1 MAAPAT
7 KPVSEI
13 QKLKQGFPQQAGV
26 CLAIMAA
33 IHILPKSP
41 GDKTFRLL
49 FTVAYFGAALALL
62 YLINKPRAA
71 YMKRMY
77 ELQYAEG
84 GPALEQTWRMYLAA
98 LNRFCSIVSY
108 LLLAFVG
115 ANAVSILSKWM
126 SVFSVLSP
134 VATLAWWGSLAG
146 IVLFPR
152 WGKGYLSDV
161 LQKRRMLKES
171 VETSDFQPRNLATI
185 AAEQDVPE
193 GPPVSLVGDQ
203 SFKAGGFTWTW
214 GDFYK
219 NCVIF
224 GMSGSG
230 KTVCLLNA
238 LLDGLML
245 SAQRSRCAGLILD
258 PKGDFKKKIKTL
270 CRKYGR
276 ERDVVIINPDS
287 KSETIH
293 WNPLDSK
300 DDELEIA
307 ARFAA
312 ALESVQGGGSDK
324 DKFWIDSAK
333 KFIRHAITL
342 LRITNAVGEP
352 PTLAQIGGL
361 AGSLKTVY
369 NTCYWVPDDNPDGD
383 QCLAYFA
390 DEWADLANETRT
402 TIQAFITNMIDP
414 FLMEPYATVF
424 SGKSTMTVAEMI
436 DDGKIL
442 YVCMPIADKEA
453 MSKVICTFVKME
465 YYREVLKRP
474 DKPRPSFFLCDEFQV
489 YFTGMPG
496 KGDADFFER
505 SRQSN
510 HANVVAT
517 QNYPALMKAVGD
529 KESVVNNMLSNCSV
543 KIFLRNTDDKTN
555 DWASKIFGQRLVA
568 MASSNVSG
576 GAGRNSGSAGAS
588 ASRQYDQKVRPE
600 EFVGLATPDKI
611 AKVDYADTIVHM
623 ASRATV
629 TKEKLRWRMH
639 LIQDS
644 VSSNV

>member
-1 MAAPAT
+1 MAAPA
-7 KPVSEI
+7 KVSEI

-26 CLAIMAA
+26 CLAVIAA
-33 IHILPKSP
+33 IHILPKSHDP
-41 GDKTFRLL
+41 RDTFRLL

-62 YLINKPRAA
+62 YLINKPRAV
-71 YMKRMY
+71 YMKRIY

-98 LNRFCSIVSY
+98 LNRCCSIVSY

-126 SVFSVLSP
+126 SAFSVLDP

-146 IVLFPR
+146 IVLFPK

-161 LQKRRMLKES
+161 LQKRRMLQES
-171 VETSDFQPRNLATI
+171 VETSDFQPRNIATLE
-185 AAEQDVPE
+185 AEQDVPK
-193 GPPVSLVGDQ
+193 GPPVELAGDRA
-203 SFKAGGFTWTW
+203 FIAGGFKWSW
-214 GDFYK
+214 DDFFK

-224 GMSGSG
+224 GMSGTG
-230 KTVCLLNA
+230 KTVCVLNA

-245 SAQRSRCAGLILD
+245 STHRSQKPPCAGLVLD
-258 PKGDFKKKIKTL
+258 PKGDFKKKIGTV

-276 ERDVVIINPDS
+276 ERDIVIINPAS
-287 KSETIH
+287 QSETIR
-293 WNPLDSK
+293 WNPLDSQ

-307 ARFAA
+307 SRFAA
-312 ALESVQGGGSDK
+312 ALESVNGQGGDK

-342 LRITNAVGEP
+342 LRITNAAGEP
-352 PTLAQIGGL
+352 PTFAQIGGL
-361 AGSLKTVY
+361 AASLKTVY
-369 NTCYWVPDDNPDGD
+369 NTCYWIADDDPRGD

-414 FLMEPYATVF
+414 FLMAPYDTVF
-424 SGKSTMTVAEMI
+424 AGRSTMTVAEMI

-442 YVCMPIADKEA
+442 YVYMPIAEKEA

-474 DKPRPSFFLCDEFQV
+474 DKDRPSFFLCDEFQV
-489 YFTGMPG
+489 YFTAMPG
-496 KGDADFFER
+496 KGDSDFFER
-505 SRQSN
+505 SRQSK
-510 HANVVAT
+510 HANIIAT
-517 QNYPALMKAVGD
+517 QNYPALMKAAGD
-529 KESVVNNMLSNCSV
+529 KDSVVNNLLGNCGV

-555 DWASKIFGQRLVA
+555 DYASKIFGQKLVA
-568 MASSNVSG
+568 MASSNVSA
-576 GAGRNSGSAGAS
+576 GAGKNAGSAGAS

-600 EFVGLATPDKI
+600 EFIGLAVPSDRE
-611 AKVDYADTIVHM
+611 VHNYAETIVHL
-623 ASRATV
+623 ASRSAV
-629 TKEKLRWRMH
+629 SKEKLRWRMH
-639 LIQDS
+639 TLQD
-644 VSSNV
+644 